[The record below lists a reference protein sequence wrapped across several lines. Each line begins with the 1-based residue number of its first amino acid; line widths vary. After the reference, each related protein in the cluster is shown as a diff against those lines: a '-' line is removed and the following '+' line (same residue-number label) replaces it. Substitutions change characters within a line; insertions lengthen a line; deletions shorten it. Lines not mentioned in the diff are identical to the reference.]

1 MSIVQ
6 QNKWYVEPVPEEE
19 TEGWL
24 LTYLDLITLLL
35 VLLVVML
42 TLSGKV
48 VKLPS
53 APTTSGLLPAHSG
66 LLPGASVPGVLQVIP
81 VPELAEQATPST
93 VSVIPLPASTSPL
106 PSIVVNTEWDSL
118 TYHPVLLDPAF
129 HQAVAFGDLPDYF
142 QAETD
147 PNAILQLV
155 MENKPGMSVLPT
167 VGTEVD
173 ADADVASPP
182 ADEVGLL
189 ALPELGDDIE
199 IIRKP
204 ESISFRINSEILYTS
219 AKADL
224 SQEGFAVLRKL
235 LPVFK
240 DSEYSITVE
249 GHTDALPIRRG
260 EYPSNWELSSAR
272 AGSVVRYLASSGVER
287 TRLRAVGYADT
298 RPLASNDSESGRASN
313 RRVEIILEPTL
324 PGQGN

>member
-1 MSIVQ
+1 MSIVH

-53 APTTSGLLPAHSG
+53 APTTTGLLPAHSG

-81 VPELAEQATPST
+81 VPELGEQATPST
-93 VSVIPLPASTSPL
+93 VSVIPVPASASPL
-106 PSIVVNTEWDSL
+106 PNIVVNTEWDSL

-129 HQAVAFGDLPDYF
+129 HQVVAFGDLPDYF

-155 MENKPGMSVLPT
+155 MDNKPSVLVTT
-167 VGTEVD
+167 VDTD
-173 ADADVASPP
+173 ADAAPPP

-272 AGSVVRYLASSGVER
+272 AGSVVRYLASNGVGR

-324 PGQGN
+324 PGQGD